1 MHQSV
6 FFMNSLFE
14 TAVNRVYNT
23 ESFLKGVHVM
33 DFSPNSSF
41 MYWIAGIVI
50 CFVILQSVFF
60 LVRAVR
66 QAKQLGISGEKV
78 RRTIS
83 SSALFT
89 VAPALAVLIGVISL
103 SQFLGLPL
111 PWLRLSVL
119 GALTYEL
126 PAAQSAARAAGV
138 TSTSELITDPATF
151 SAIAWVMTL
160 GILSGIV
167 VVLFGLKRIQKGL
180 KNIQDRNA
188 KKASL
193 ITDCLFLGMISAFT
207 GLLFADIRKGLPGFV
222 PLAVAA
228 VSMLLMAVCGI
239 LIRKCHISWL
249 EQYAL
254 PLCMLGG
261 MAAAIPLTAWMGG

>member
-1 MHQSV
+1 
-6 FFMNSLFE
+6 
-14 TAVNRVYNT
+14 
-23 ESFLKGVHVM
+23 M
-33 DFSPNSSF
+33 DFSPNSTF

-50 CFVILQSVFF
+50 VFVILQSLFF

-66 QAKQLGISGEKV
+66 QARSLGIEGSKV
-78 RRTIS
+78 RRTIT

-89 VAPALAVLIGVISL
+89 IAPALAVLIGVISL

-126 PAAQSAARAAGV
+126 PAAESAARAVGV
-138 TSTSELITDPATF
+138 ASTSELVTDPTTF

-160 GILSGIV
+160 GILSGILV
-167 VVLFGLKRIQKGL
+167 ALFGLKRIQRGL
-180 KNIQDRNA
+180 RNIQERSSG
-188 KKASL
+188 KSTF

-207 GLLFADIRKGLPGFV
+207 GLLFADIRQGLPGFV
-222 PLAVAA
+222 PLAVAL

-239 LIRKCHISWL
+239 LIRKCRIAWL

-261 MAAAIPLTAWMGG
+261 MAAAIPLTSWMGG